1 MSFEEEERPGTG
13 GGRDYEEGPLSKGNM
28 KCTDTPWLVFY
39 LLFKLGAVRTLPSMA
54 RQRPRCTAHGALCL
68 P

>member
-1 MSFEEEERPGTG
+1 MSFEEESERPGTG
-13 GGRDYEEGPLSKGNM
+13 VGRDYEEGPLSKGNM

-39 LLFKLGAVRTLPSMA
+39 LLFKLGAVRALA
-54 RQRPRCTAHGALCL
+54 RPRPRCTAHGALCL